1 MIIGIIKTIKKGQ
14 NSLWFQNK
22 QYCVIRL
29 IEKKDYTTNTANTNI
44 CQE

>member
-1 MIIGIIKTIKKGQ
+1 LAFIKTIKKGQ
-14 NSLWFQNK
+14 NSPLFQNK